1 MMRVGIV
8 SRARPG
14 PHRALTA
21 AIGALVMLAL
31 LSCGGAS
38 QQSNRTPATS
48 AAATPSPSPNPS
60 PFVSSPST
68 SPQPAQRLEAPLPVA
83 LEESAAAAAGG
94 RLYVIGGFDASG
106 RSLRTVYVFDGHTWK
121 AGPRLPLGLDHAAAV
136 TLDDR
141 LYLSGGHS
149 GGADSARVFRLD
161 GASWT
166 ELSSMR
172 HARGGHALLAAG
184 GRLYA
189 VGGNTAAANVAPVEE
204 YDPQT
209 RRWSD
214 ITTLPDPRNHV
225 AGFAFGS
232 EACVAGGRSPNTTR
246 VDCFDYHTRKWARLA
261 NLPQPTSGAGAATLG
276 DGTVIVMG
284 GEDTQESSLVN
295 QLARLPSTG
304 RWTARERML
313 VPRHG
318 FQLALFE
325 GRAWAC
331 GGGSSAGLH
340 PVATCTSVL

>member
-1 MMRVGIV
+1 
-8 SRARPG
+8 
-14 PHRALTA
+14 
-21 AIGALVMLAL
+21 MLAL
-31 LSCGGAS
+31 VTRFPAVGALLMLALVSCGGAA
-38 QQSNRTPATS
+38 QQPNTTPS
-48 AAATPSPSPNPS
+48 ASGAATPSPSANPI
-60 PFVSSPST
+60 PIVSSPST

-83 LEESAAAAAGG
+83 LEESAAAAAVG
-94 RLYVIGGFDASG
+94 RLYVIGGFDVAGS
-106 RSLRTVYVFDGHTWK
+106 SLRTVYVFDGHTWK
-121 AGPRLPLGLDHAAAV
+121 AGPRLPLGLDHAAAA

-172 HARGGHALLAAG
+172 HARGGHALIAAG

-189 VGGNTAAANVAPVEE
+189 VGGNTAAGNVAPVEV

-214 ITTLPDPRNHV
+214 IATLPDPRNHV
-225 AGFAFGS
+225 AGFAFGT
-232 EACVAGGRSPNTTR
+232 EVCVAGGRSPNTTR
-246 VDCFDYHTRKWARLA
+246 VDCFNYRTRDWSRLA
-261 NLPQPTSGAGAATLG
+261 YLPQPTSGSGAATLG

-284 GEDTQESSLVN
+284 GEDAQESSIVN
-295 QLARLPSTG
+295 QLARLPSTR
-304 RWTARERML
+304 RWTAPERML

-318 FQLALFE
+318 FQLALFD

-331 GGGSSAGLH
+331 GGGASAGLH

>member
-1 MMRVGIV
+1 MPRAHAGAGDQIPRGRRPADAGIGV
-8 SRARPG
+8 LRRRS
-14 PHRALTA
+14 A
-21 AIGALVMLAL
+21 ATEHDAVRLRGRDTEPFGEPDPDRE
-31 LSCGGAS
+31 LSIYVAAAG
-38 QQSNRTPATS
+38 ATS
-48 AAATPSPSPNPS
+48 RGAVARGPGRAA
-60 PFVSSPST
+60 
-68 SPQPAQRLEAPLPVA
+68 
-83 LEESAAAAAGG
+83 AAAAAGG
-94 RLYVIGGFDASG
+94 RLYVIGGFDVAGS
-106 RSLRTVYVFDGHTWK
+106 SLRTVYVFDGHTWK
-121 AGPRLPLGLDHAAAV
+121 AGPRLPLGLDHAAAA

-172 HARGGHALLAAG
+172 HARGGHALIAAG

-189 VGGNTAAANVAPVEE
+189 VGGNTAAGNVAPVEV
-204 YDPQT
+204 YDPPT

-214 ITTLPDPRNHV
+214 IATLPDPRNHV
-225 AGFAFGS
+225 AGFAFGT
-232 EACVAGGRSPNTTR
+232 EVCVAGGRSPNTTR
-246 VDCFDYHTRKWARLA
+246 VDCFNYRTRDWSRLA

-284 GEDTQESSLVN
+284 GEDAQESSIVN
-295 QLARLPSTG
+295 QLARLPSTR
-304 RWTARERML
+304 RWTAPERML

-318 FQLALFE
+318 FQLALFD

-331 GGGSSAGLH
+331 GGGASAGLH